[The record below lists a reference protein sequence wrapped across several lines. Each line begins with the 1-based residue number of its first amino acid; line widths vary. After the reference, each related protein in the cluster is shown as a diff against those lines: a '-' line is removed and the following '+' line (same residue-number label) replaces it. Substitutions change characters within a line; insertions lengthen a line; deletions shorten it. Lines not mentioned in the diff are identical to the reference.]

1 MESLYF
7 WDSFSLIQHSNSKP
21 ILKKLLLYKNNS
33 TLISRFFPKL
43 YPNPDS
49 GGSFTKWLTEKS
61 TNLSSQNKVTF
72 KVPNKANKNNLKKSI
87 EKIFK
92 VNVTKINIIN
102 KQARTKLTR
111 GRKIK
116 VSGYKKAIITLKKGQ
131 SIDLTTG
138 I

>member
-1 MESLYF
+1 MNKLHLY
-7 WDSFSLIQHSNSKP
+7 DK
-21 ILKKLLLYKNNS
+21 IL
-33 TLISRFFPKL
+33 FPMV
-43 YPNPDS
+43 
-49 GGSFTKWLTEKS
+49 TEKS
-61 TNLSSQNKVTF
+61 TNLSEQNKVVF
-72 KVPNKANKNNLKKSI
+72 KVPQKANKKNLKTNI

-102 KQARTKLTR
+102 KQKRTKLTR